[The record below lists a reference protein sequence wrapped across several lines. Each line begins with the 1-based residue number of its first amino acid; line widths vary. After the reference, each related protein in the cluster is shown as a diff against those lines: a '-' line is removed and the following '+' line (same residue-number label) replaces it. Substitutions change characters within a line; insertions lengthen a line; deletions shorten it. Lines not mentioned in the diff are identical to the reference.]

1 MPCVC
6 RRGRR
11 NFLERRDVVH
21 KLARTV
27 SPPAV
32 MKQPVRYDKITRPDD
47 PVIPCNLFERL
58 GAYAH
63 VRRLAFHHQARRARP
78 VVRDQIRSTGHA
90 LVLEVHLHGDQR
102 RGIAALPDEKM
113 QKMHAHPFLWN
124 EAHVFFPYGIENVSG
139 TLVLPRP
146 DMQGTGREIQPG
158 ETVCVGQSSWITVML
173 GTFLGRLY
181 RDPLEPLIETFCC
194 TISQFFSISVS
205 SPLKGAEPVPDRPK
219 SKT

>member
-1 MPCVC
+1 M
-6 RRGRR
+6 
-11 NFLERRDVVH
+11 
-21 KLARTV
+21 T
-27 SPPAV
+27 
-32 MKQPVRYDKITRPDD
+32 QPVRYGKITRPDD
-47 PVIPCNLFERL
+47 PVILCNLLERRR
-58 GAYAH
+58 AYAH
-63 VRRLAFHHQARRARP
+63 LRRLAFHHQARRARP
-78 VVRDQIRSTGHA
+78 VVRDQIGSTGHA

-113 QKMHAHPFLWN
+113 QKMHAHPFLRN
-124 EAHVFFPYGIENVSG
+124 EADEFLPYGIENVSG

-146 DMQGTGREIQPG
+146 DMQGTRREIQPR
-158 ETVCVGQSSWITVML
+158 ETVCVGQSSWITVMF